1 MPCDSISI
9 FSAHLENL
17 KNWDT
22 LETAA
27 RAAGWYVYRTSQEM
41 TLTKGRETVRIRKGG
56 VAEISGAY
64 MQENRS
70 QEIASE
76 LTKAYTKQVVKAASK
91 KFGWQLEEKSGKL
104 RLKRRY

>member
-22 LETAA
+22 LEAAA
-27 RAAGWYVYRTSQEM
+27 RAAGWYVYRNAREM
-41 TLTKGRETVRIRKGG
+41 TLTKGSETVRITKGG
-56 VAEISGAY
+56 KAEISGAY
-64 MQENRS
+64 MRETRS
-70 QEIASE
+70 QEITSE
-76 LTKAYTKQVVKAASK
+76 LTKSYTKQVVKAAGK
-91 KFGWQLEEKSGKL
+91 KFGWQVEEKNDKL